1 MIKDRKIEP
10 SKIQILSIK
19 TLKGNIHAGTGLDI
33 HAVGRHKFDFELGV
47 GFNSEEKIIGL
58 ELTVNIQA
66 VSKTDESLDLTAS
79 YTHEII
85 FQIDNFDDFINKEGN
100 QQEIKIDRIM
110 AGTLAG
116 IAYSTVRGIIL
127 TRTQGTSLNAVVL
140 PIIDPKTLLSEHI
153 VAEDS
158 VVENNNVKI

>member
-10 SKIQILSIK
+10 VKIQILSIK
-19 TLKGNIHAGTGLDI
+19 TLKGNIHAGDGLDTA
-33 HAVGRHKFDFELGV
+33 AVDRHKFDFELGV
-47 GFNSEEKIIGL
+47 GFNAEEKIIGL

-66 VSKTDESLDLTAS
+66 ISKTAEPLDLTAS
-79 YTHEII
+79 YTHEFI
-85 FQIDNFDDFINKEGN
+85 FQIENFDDFINKEGE

-140 PIIDPKTLLSEHI
+140 PVIDPKTLLSEHI
-153 VAEDS
+153 VADDTH
-158 VVENNNVKI
+158 VEKTNMKI